1 MARREV
7 RNITYMHLGRKL
19 WDLAAFCLAKEEKW
33 QKNSWSPFFG
43 PICDRKLQIYIKLNY
58 FNSNKP
64 FSQEVP
70 RGLMARIAGFH
81 PAGPGSIPGVGE
93 LFFFL
98 FEEQS
103 RKKK

>member
-43 PICDRKLQIYIKLNY
+43 PICDRKLQTFIKLND
-58 FNSNKP
+58 FNTNKP
-64 FSQEVP
+64 FPHAVP
-70 RGLMARIAGFH
+70 RGLMARILGLH
-81 PAGPGSIPGVGE
+81 LREPGSIPGVG
-93 LFFFL
+93 
-98 FEEQS
+98 
-103 RKKK
+103 K